1 MNKTE
6 RRAAPQRER
15 RPPQSPE
22 VYQATAVYQG
32 MRYRA
37 SDAPSQSTTNTDH
50 YLEIVDI
57 PEQTDQEST
66 GDNDHYDMP
75 ELYEGLVTTAAIHRE
90 LPPTPPVYE
99 GLAH

>member
-1 MNKTE
+1 MNQTE
-6 RRAAPQRER
+6 RRAAPRRER
-15 RPPQSPE
+15 RLTQSPE
-22 VYQATAVYQG
+22 VYQATAVYHG
-32 MRYRA
+32 THYRA
-37 SDAPSQSTTNTDH
+37 SDAPSQSTIDTGH
-50 YLEIVDI
+50 YWAIMGT
-57 PEQTDQEST
+57 PEQSDQEYT